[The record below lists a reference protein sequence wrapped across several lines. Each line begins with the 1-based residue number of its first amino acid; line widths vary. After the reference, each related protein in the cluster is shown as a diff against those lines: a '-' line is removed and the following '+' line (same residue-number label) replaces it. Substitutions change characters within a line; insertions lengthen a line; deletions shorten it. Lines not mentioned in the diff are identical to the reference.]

1 MSRHWS
7 DVWTRTRCN
16 LCDLWRSHVMVW
28 VWVCGWLRQFLLP
41 SPVYCV
47 VIFQGSGMGEWV
59 IFSTECCSCLKSV
72 PCVRCRG
79 RPYLAHHPAL
89 LCLLLSVTGSR
100 WDKSL
105 LCLTHPNIFLLLTK
119 IFLIPVTRDMSDS
132 WIRNI
137 GTGVFW
143 LELCIIVPVMSCYSE
158 QELPVK
164 YFRSLWV
171 KY

>member
-1 MSRHWS
+1 M
-7 DVWTRTRCN
+7 
-16 LCDLWRSHVMVW
+16 
-28 VWVCGWLRQFLLP
+28 
-41 SPVYCV
+41 YCV
-47 VIFQGSGMGEWV
+47 VIFQGSRMGEWV

-119 IFLIPVTRDMSDS
+119 IFLIPVTRDMSV

-158 QELPVK
+158 QELLVK
-164 YFRSLWV
+164 YFRSL
-171 KY
+171 